1 MKIINLSRQINRLLN
16 TNHRQIAAIC
26 FGGVLTMT
34 LSACNEESL
43 EAISDALT
51 TADTATISKALADP
65 ASADAEIL
73 SKILPADLAQKQTT
87 EHKHGPH
94 GYRQPGYVNQDAYIT
109 DNVYGV
115 DNLAYYGDWDSN
127 RVFIIDVDNMTLL
140 KSVENTGDGPY
151 GIDQQGPNKAYAL
164 TRKTESLTVV
174 DNHTLEH
181 DGFIE
186 LKHKPRS
193 TNFNANTLLSLV
205 SGGDKAMTS
214 IIRTDMDKV
223 TKVIGEDV
231 LTTPYD
237 FGGSLSTG
245 HPLWVSDQHFF
256 MLDRAA
262 RQIQLWNRDGQMLSA
277 MDAPTSVHH
286 VFQPP
291 ASIMT
296 SEEKNVFYAVIEGNQ
311 AQQVSPG
318 VIRFE
323 IIKNSL
329 QQTARV
335 NLHDYDPQNLDIGS
349 MGSHHADF
357 HPDGQS
363 IYIGSAEGHVFVID
377 KNAMEII
384 TMIEAGVG
392 AGHTTFLPMR
402 NQAIITNHNSTYM
415 TVIDTLNHQFVR
427 NVEVAST
434 ASPTYKSQAHT
445 SGVSLDMKYFYS
457 AASHDGTFFR
467 IDLDSWEVRKTYI
480 GGNLLMGSFIW
491 NGEAVNM

>member
-1 MKIINLSRQINRLLN
+1 MKNINLSRQVNRLTN
-16 TNHRQIAAIC
+16 TSNRKIVAIC
-26 FGGVLTMT
+26 FGGMLTMG
-34 LSACNEESL
+34 LSACDEE
-43 EAISDALT
+43 LT
-51 TADTATISKALADP
+51 DTST
-65 ASADAEIL
+65 DAETL
-73 SKILPADLAQKQTT
+73 SKTLPADMAQEQTV
-87 EHKHGPH
+87 EHDHGRF

-115 DNLAYYGDWDSN
+115 ENLAYYGDWDSN
-127 RVFIIDVDNMTLL
+127 RVYIIDVDNMALV

-164 TRKTESLTVV
+164 TRRTESLTVV

-186 LKHKPRS
+186 LQHKPRS

-223 TKVIGEDV
+223 TKVVGEDV
-231 LTTPYD
+231 LTTPHD

-245 HPLWVSDQHFF
+245 HPLWANDHHFF

-262 RQIQLWNRDGQMLSA
+262 RQIQLWSRGGQMLSA

-286 VFQPP
+286 IFQPP
-291 ASIMT
+291 LSTMT
-296 SEEKNVFYAVIEGNQ
+296 EDKMNVFYAVVEGNQ
-311 AQQVSPG
+311 SEQVSPG
-318 VIRFE
+318 IIRFE
-323 IIKNSL
+323 IKNNSL
-329 QQTARV
+329 QLTARV
-335 NLHDYDPQNLDIGS
+335 KLHDYDPENLDIS
-349 MGSHHADF
+349 TMGSHHADF
-357 HPDGQS
+357 HPDGMS

-377 KNAMEII
+377 KNTLQI
-384 TMIEAGVG
+384 TTMVDSGAG

-415 TVIDTLNHQFVR
+415 TVIDTVNHEFVR
-427 NVEVAST
+427 NVEVASS
-434 ASPTYKSQAHT
+434 ASPDYKSQAHT

-457 AASHDGTFFR
+457 AASHDGSFFR
-467 IDLDSWEVRKTYI
+467 IDLDSWDVSKTYI

-491 NGEAVNM
+491 NGEGVNM